1 MTKNLSHII
10 NVMFVP
16 ILFIFAI
23 WFVKGYELISE
34 ISLSGLA
41 VFPWNTEKILNIFTF
56 PLVHADFSH
65 LLNNTY
71 PIIILGGIISSV
83 YKEISNAVFF
93 LSYILSGII
102 FWFLGDS
109 TPVIGASGVVYALGS
124 FILFSGFI
132 KKQPRLAMLSFLV
145 IFLNFFNLWG
155 IIEIENDNISQ
166 TAHLSGVIAGLI
178 IAVIFKNKGPQAK
191 KYNYELEEELELA
204 EEQKDININYI
215 YKNKE
220 NTSEQKTP

>member
-1 MTKNLSHII
+1 
-10 NVMFVP
+10 MFIP
-16 ILFIFAI
+16 ILFVFAI
-23 WFVKGYELISE
+23 WFVKGYELISK
-34 ISLSGLA
+34 ISLSSLA
-41 VFPWNTEKILNIFTF
+41 IFPWNTEKILNIFTF
-56 PLVHADFSH
+56 PLIHADFSH

-83 YKEISNAVFF
+83 YKEISNSVFF

-109 TPVIGASGVVYALGS
+109 TPVIGASGIVYALGS
-124 FILFSGFI
+124 FILVSGFI

-166 TAHLSGVIAGLI
+166 TAHLSGAIAGLI
-178 IAVIFKNKGPQAK
+178 IAVLFRNKGPQEK
-191 KYNYELEEELELA
+191 IYNYELEEEREK
-204 EEQKDININYI
+204 ERKDIDINYI
-215 YKNKE
+215 YKKDE
-220 NTSEQKTP
+220 

>member
-1 MTKNLSHII
+1 MKKNLSHII
-10 NVMFVP
+10 NVMFIP
-16 ILFIFAI
+16 ILFVFAI

-34 ISLSGLA
+34 SSLSWFA
-41 VFPWNTEKILNIFTF
+41 IFPSNTDRILNIFTF
-56 PLVHADFSH
+56 PFIHADFSH
-65 LLNNTY
+65 LLNNSY

-83 YKEISNAVFF
+83 YKEISNRVFF

-109 TPVIGASGVVYALGS
+109 IPVIGASGVVYALG
-124 FILFSGFI
+124 FFVLVSGFI

-155 IIEIENDNISQ
+155 IIEIEEDNISQ

-178 IAVIFKNKGPQAK
+178 IAILFRNKGPQPK
-191 KYNYELEEELELA
+191 KYNYELEEELE
-204 EEQKDININYI
+204 EKRKDIDINYI
-215 YKNKE
+215 YKKDE
-220 NTSEQKTP
+220 